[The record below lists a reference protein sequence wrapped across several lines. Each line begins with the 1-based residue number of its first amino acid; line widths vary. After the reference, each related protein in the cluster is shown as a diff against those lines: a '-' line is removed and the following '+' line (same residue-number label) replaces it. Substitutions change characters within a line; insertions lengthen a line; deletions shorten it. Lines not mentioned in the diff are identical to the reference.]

1 MLFPQNSPLLI
12 PVTPE
17 CYEAIASQHP
27 STADECLMV
36 ADGSDL
42 PATLGSLLRDPFSG
56 QASSEATVSVVIGG
70 AIRTILLRMSKF
82 SCIDPKDL
90 KVLFNETEKQKSTTS
105 KAVLVRAR
113 PDTLVTVAG
122 CTVLIG
128 EDKQLSL
135 LDAIK
140 DLKAKR
146 QPITA
151 MHYDPVNFLLAY
163 AAGDATFQWLWMSA
177 DGTQVRFQG
186 LLLHNCFFA
195 DSLDA
200 FM

>member
-1 MLFPQNSPLLI
+1 MKIMQKMSAEHWAALGCSHTRLFPQNSPLLI

-17 CYEAIASQHP
+17 CDEAIASQHP

-90 KVLFNETEKQKSTTS
+90 QVLFNETEKQR
-105 KAVLVRAR
+105 APLAR
-113 PDTLVTVAG
+113 PCSCVPALTCL
-122 CTVLIG
+122 
-128 EDKQLSL
+128 
-135 LDAIK
+135 
-140 DLKAKR
+140 
-146 QPITA
+146 
-151 MHYDPVNFLLAY
+151 
-163 AAGDATFQWLWMSA
+163 
-177 DGTQVRFQG
+177 
-186 LLLHNCFFA
+186 
-195 DSLDA
+195 
-200 FM
+200 